1 MSFSS
6 GVSFRASLVPAAI
19 LSNVSLDDV
28 GMMDDDDDDREES
41 HESRSGFETVLAVSE
56 EPSGTEK
63 MELPI
68 EDIVIPNTS
77 SPVALT
83 PHITEEQLVEAIR
96 EIRDGNTL
104 SIGDSL
110 KDWKEA
116 IAMKLN
122 LGAPLAKTWN
132 PTIIQELAPK
142 AKPSSPT
149 RDDEVA
155 KESDLES
162 EHGGS
167 STALDVEADEK
178 NPTINEELAV
188 SDPGLSSLTFS
199 QVVQALQQAVVSK
212 RTTAVLE
219 LLERDEVEIE
229 KKSELLRNSLLLRV
243 KQRTQPHVEH
253 FRREIDA
260 LKSVKQA
267 MRAEGLL
274 DAFSVIAQEKGLNV
288 EEGDSEGES
297 GSGSEAGAGGMIALS
312 DEENSDGDSEG
323 EDATQPSVPVAK
335 LPPSLCGGHIKTVL
349 RARGNSARLSLKSRL
364 QHKTLLQSSEVV
376 AKRFGLT
383 NSHDLVTV
391 LGGMEL
397 ER

>member
-28 GMMDDDDDDREES
+28 GMMDDDDEDREEEES

-199 QVVQALQQAVVSK
+199 SPSRRSYKPCSK
-212 RTTAVLE
+212 RLSPRGRQLYWSSLSETRSRSKRNLSCYATRSCCASNSEPNPTSSTSAV
-219 LLERDEVEIE
+219 R
-229 KKSELLRNSLLLRV
+229 S
-243 KQRTQPHVEH
+243 
-253 FRREIDA
+253 
-260 LKSVKQA
+260 
-267 MRAEGLL
+267 
-274 DAFSVIAQEKGLNV
+274 
-288 EEGDSEGES
+288 
-297 GSGSEAGAGGMIALS
+297 
-312 DEENSDGDSEG
+312 
-323 EDATQPSVPVAK
+323 
-335 LPPSLCGGHIKTVL
+335 
-349 RARGNSARLSLKSRL
+349 
-364 QHKTLLQSSEVV
+364 TL
-376 AKRFGLT
+376 
-383 NSHDLVTV
+383 
-391 LGGMEL
+391 
-397 ER
+397 